1 MNLGRDNIVADLLGP
16 PDGSRRPGRYPA
28 SDGPN
33 YRKTVTPK
41 GMVSRIQMDGA
52 LSFQRDLTRFFDGRR
67 AASFSVIAG
76 FRNKRAQQAC
86 WE

>member
-1 MNLGRDNIVADLLGP
+1 
-16 PDGSRRPGRYPA
+16 
-28 SDGPN
+28 
-33 YRKTVTPK
+33 
-41 GMVSRIQMDGA
+41 MDGA